1 MFDSEFNAAVAETST
16 SDAAFIVAELSKKL
30 AHASRILMQKAKA
43 DADLRVKSATERLSL
58 ADKLRRAEAE
68 VLALKDENKQM
79 KAKCSKLETT
89 ASDNEKVLESLR
101 KTVERDANEKAAL
114 KGRITE
120 LEKVH
125 AKVGELEQVFAEVAS
140 RVEVVYQEYKKALAA
155 LGAEPLPLPELAEG
169 SQVMDWL
176 MSEFE
181 GLGEVMSVAN
191 DNAASVSFEGLVGNL
206 LRAGA
211 VDLSKL
217 EGGFQYVPYE
227 GLSEEVNKI

>member
-1 MFDSEFNAAVAETST
+1 
-16 SDAAFIVAELSKKL
+16 LS
-30 AHASRILMQKAKA
+30 Q
-43 DADLRVKSATERLSL
+43 

-79 KAKCSKLETT
+79 KAKCSKLEAT

-140 RVEVVYQEYKKALAA
+140 RAEVVYQEYKKALAA
-155 LGAEPLPLPELAEG
+155 LGAEPLPLPEPAEG
-169 SQVMDWL
+169 SQVIFQLLDWL
-176 MSEFE
+176 LSEFE

-227 GLSEEVNKI
+227 GLSEEVSQI